1 MIRKYLDE
9 TYLRD
14 VEEYQIEKVET
25 PEEYIVFKHFL
36 KLRKRYEESH
46 TRKNRCLQDNG
57 YYMIEY
63 LPKVKNYTVRSF
75 IDKDKKVLRNYIDL
89 VEKSGIEEETGKLY
103 YDDMYIDIV
112 EDIIEGKPRIQ
123 VRDFT
128 DIEKAQMEG
137 KITQEE
143 VNSEIA
149 RLNLIDDIE
158 ERKIK
163 YLRINPKKRLEE
175 IFNKTNIITRYKKWK
190 KLKIDK
196 LEKQ

>member
-1 MIRKYLDE
+1 MKRKYLDE
-9 TYLRD
+9 TFLRD
-14 VEEYQIEKVET
+14 VEEYQIEKIET

-36 KLRKRYEESH
+36 KVKERYEESH
-46 TRKNRCLQDNG
+46 TGKNRCLRDNG

-63 LPKVKNYTVRSF
+63 LPKGKNYTVRSF

-89 VEKSGIEEETGKLY
+89 VEKSGIEEETGRLY

-112 EDIIEGKPRIQ
+112 EDIIEGQPRIQ

-143 VNSEIA
+143 VNKVYLQM
-149 RLNLIDDIE
+149 LNMIDDLE
-158 ERKIK
+158 AGKIK
-163 YLRINPKKRLEE
+163 YVKMNPKQ
-175 IFNKTNIITRYKKWK
+175 T
-190 KLKIDK
+190 
-196 LEKQ
+196 LEKVFNNTHLIIRRKQAEEYDR

>member
-1 MIRKYLDE
+1 MVRKYLDE
-9 TYLRD
+9 TFLRD
-14 VEEYQIEKVET
+14 VEEYKIEKVET

-36 KLRKRYEESH
+36 KVKRRYEESH
-46 TRKNRCLQDNG
+46 TGKNRCLQDNG

-63 LPKVKNYTVRSF
+63 LPKGKNYTVRSF
-75 IDKDKKVLRNYIDL
+75 IDKNKKVLRNYIDV

-143 VNSEIA
+143 VNKVYLQM
-149 RLNLIDDIE
+149 LNMIDDLE
-158 ERKIK
+158 AGKIK
-163 YLRINPKKRLEE
+163 YVKMNPKQ
-175 IFNKTNIITRYKKWK
+175 T
-190 KLKIDK
+190 
-196 LEKQ
+196 LEKVFNNTHLIIRRKQAEEYDR

>member
-143 VNSEIA
+143 VNSA
-149 RLNLIDDIE
+149 YLQMLNLIDDIE

-175 IFNKTNIITRYKKWK
+175 IFNKTNIITRYKKVEEAQ
-190 KLKIDK
+190 DR
-196 LEKQ
+196 

>member
-9 TYLRD
+9 TFLRD

-36 KLRKRYEESH
+36 KVRKRYEESH

-63 LPKVKNYTVRSF
+63 LPKGENYTVRSF

-128 DIEKAQMEG
+128 DIEKAQMDG

-143 VNSEIA
+143 VNSA
-149 RLNLIDDIE
+149 YLQMLNLIDDIE

-175 IFNKTNIITRYKKWK
+175 IFNKTNIITRYKKVEEAQ
-190 KLKIDK
+190 DR
-196 LEKQ
+196 

>member
-36 KLRKRYEESH
+36 KVKEKYEESH
-46 TRKNRCLQDNG
+46 TGKNRCLRDNG

-63 LPKVKNYTVRSF
+63 LPKGKNYTVRSF
-75 IDKDKKVLRNYIDL
+75 IDKNKKVLRNYIDL

-143 VNSEIA
+143 VNSA
-149 RLNLIDDIE
+149 YLQMLNLIDDIE

-175 IFNKTNIITRYKKWK
+175 IFNKTNIITRYKKVEEAQ
-190 KLKIDK
+190 DR
-196 LEKQ
+196 

>member
-36 KLRKRYEESH
+36 KVRKRYEESH
-46 TRKNRCLQDNG
+46 TRKNRCLRDNG

-128 DIEKAQMEG
+128 DIEKAQMDG

-143 VNSEIA
+143 VNSA
-149 RLNLIDDIE
+149 YLQMLNLIDDIE

-175 IFNKTNIITRYKKWK
+175 IFNKTNIITRYKKVEEAQ
-190 KLKIDK
+190 DR
-196 LEKQ
+196 

>member
-36 KLRKRYEESH
+36 KVRKRYEESH

-63 LPKVKNYTVRSF
+63 LPKGENYTVRSF

-112 EDIIEGKPRIQ
+112 EDIIEGQPRIQ

-128 DIEKAQMEG
+128 DLEKAQIEG

-143 VNSEIA
+143 VN
-149 RLNLIDDIE
+149 RVYLQMLNLIDDLE
-158 ERKIK
+158 SGKIK
-163 YLRINPKKRLEE
+163 YVKIDPKNGLEE
-175 IFNKTNIITRYKKWK
+175 LFNKANIVTRYKEEAH
-190 KLKIDK
+190 DR
-196 LEKQ
+196 

>member
-1 MIRKYLDE
+1 MKRKYLDE
-9 TYLRD
+9 TFLRD
-14 VEEYQIEKVET
+14 VEEYQIEKIET

-36 KLRKRYEESH
+36 KVKEKYEESR
-46 TRKNRCLQDNG
+46 TGKNRCLRDNG

-63 LPKVKNYTVRSF
+63 LPKGKNYTVRSF

-143 VNSEIA
+143 VNSA
-149 RLNLIDDIE
+149 YLQMLNLIDDIE

-175 IFNKTNIITRYKKWK
+175 IFNKTNIITRYKKVEEAQ
-190 KLKIDK
+190 DR
-196 LEKQ
+196 

>member
-36 KLRKRYEESH
+36 KVRKRYEESH
-46 TRKNRCLQDNG
+46 TRKNRCLRDNG

-63 LPKVKNYTVRSF
+63 LPKGKNYTVRSF

-128 DIEKAQMEG
+128 DIEKAQMDG

-143 VNSEIA
+143 VNSA
-149 RLNLIDDIE
+149 YLQMLNLIDDIE

-175 IFNKTNIITRYKKWK
+175 IFNKTNIITRYKKVEEAQ
-190 KLKIDK
+190 DR
-196 LEKQ
+196 

>member
-1 MIRKYLDE
+1 MKRKYLDE
-9 TYLRD
+9 TFLRD
-14 VEEYQIEKVET
+14 VEEYQIEKIET

-36 KLRKRYEESH
+36 KVKEKYEESH
-46 TRKNRCLQDNG
+46 TGKNRCLRDNG

-143 VNSEIA
+143 VNKVYLQM
-149 RLNLIDDIE
+149 LNMIDDLE
-158 ERKIK
+158 AGKIK
-163 YLRINPKKRLEE
+163 YVKMNPKQ
-175 IFNKTNIITRYKKWK
+175 T
-190 KLKIDK
+190 
-196 LEKQ
+196 LEKVFNNTHLIIRRKQAEEYDR

>member
-36 KLRKRYEESH
+36 KVRKRYEESH

-63 LPKVKNYTVRSF
+63 LPKGENYTVRSF

-143 VNSEIA
+143 VNSA
-149 RLNLIDDIE
+149 YLQMLNLIDDIE

-175 IFNKTNIITRYKKWK
+175 IFNKTNIITRYKKVEEAQ
-190 KLKIDK
+190 DR
-196 LEKQ
+196 

>member
-1 MIRKYLDE
+1 MKRKYLDE
-9 TYLRD
+9 TFLRD
-14 VEEYQIEKVET
+14 VEEYQIEKIET

-36 KLRKRYEESH
+36 KVKEKYEESH
-46 TRKNRCLQDNG
+46 TGKNRCLRDNG

-63 LPKVKNYTVRSF
+63 LPKGKNYTVRSF
-75 IDKDKKVLRNYIDL
+75 IDKNKKVLRNYIDL

-143 VNSEIA
+143 VNKVYLQM
-149 RLNLIDDIE
+149 LNMIDDLE
-158 ERKIK
+158 AGKIK
-163 YLRINPKKRLEE
+163 YVKMNPKQ
-175 IFNKTNIITRYKKWK
+175 T
-190 KLKIDK
+190 
-196 LEKQ
+196 LEKVFNNTHLIIRRKQAEEYDR

>member
-36 KLRKRYEESH
+36 KVRKRYEESH

-128 DIEKAQMEG
+128 DIEKAQMDG

-143 VNSEIA
+143 VNSA
-149 RLNLIDDIE
+149 YLQMLNLIDDIE

-175 IFNKTNIITRYKKWK
+175 IFNKTNIITRYKKVEEAQ
-190 KLKIDK
+190 DR
-196 LEKQ
+196 

>member
-36 KLRKRYEESH
+36 KVRKRYEESH

-63 LPKVKNYTVRSF
+63 LPKGENYTVRSF

-128 DIEKAQMEG
+128 DIEKAQMDG

-143 VNSEIA
+143 VNSA
-149 RLNLIDDIE
+149 YLQMLNLIDDIE

-175 IFNKTNIITRYKKWK
+175 IFNKTNIITRYKKVEEAQ
-190 KLKIDK
+190 DR
-196 LEKQ
+196 

>member
-1 MIRKYLDE
+1 MKRKYLDE
-9 TYLRD
+9 TFLRD
-14 VEEYQIEKVET
+14 VEEYQIEKIET

-36 KLRKRYEESH
+36 KVKEKYEESH
-46 TRKNRCLQDNG
+46 TGKNRCLRDNG

-63 LPKVKNYTVRSF
+63 LPKGKNYTVRSF

-143 VNSEIA
+143 VNKVYLQM
-149 RLNLIDDIE
+149 LNMIDDLE
-158 ERKIK
+158 AGKIK
-163 YLRINPKKRLEE
+163 YVKMNPKQ
-175 IFNKTNIITRYKKWK
+175 T
-190 KLKIDK
+190 
-196 LEKQ
+196 LEKVFNNTHLIIRRKQAEEYDR

>member
-36 KLRKRYEESH
+36 KVRKRYEESH
-46 TRKNRCLQDNG
+46 TRKNRCLRDNG

-63 LPKVKNYTVRSF
+63 LPKGKNYTVRSF
-75 IDKDKKVLRNYIDL
+75 IDKNKKVLRNYIDL

-143 VNSEIA
+143 VNSA
-149 RLNLIDDIE
+149 YLQMLNLIDDIE

-175 IFNKTNIITRYKKWK
+175 IFNKTNIITRYKKVEEAQ
-190 KLKIDK
+190 DR
-196 LEKQ
+196 